1 MKNRDPIHLASQR
14 GFSLVELMVAV
25 TIGLIILAAVSGIFV
40 TSKSTY
46 NTTDSLARLQENAR
60 FAVHYLSR
68 DIRMAGFAGCLD
80 DLLSISSGLNGS
92 SNTSQILATPIEG
105 LNDATG
111 TWYPSTSIPL
121 PTNIKSGTDAI
132 TIRSSEDLSGIEITK
147 TMPNTSSELNV
158 SAVTGLADGDIV
170 MISDCTSADIMQ
182 ITSVQSASLKIQHN
196 PGGSLTPGNST
207 QVLSKQ
213 YGPGPPASKLLK
225 FKTATYFITVRATDG
240 VPVLMMQE
248 NNGAAQELIEGVEDM
263 QILYG
268 KDTDATPDGV
278 PNVYLRAGQTG
289 LTTSEHWARVHS
301 IRVGL
306 LIRTVAGKEEYT
318 NSETYDVLGKSFT
331 APGDRHH
338 RRVFTFTLQP
348 RNLFPSTV
356 PIS

>member
-1 MKNRDPIHLASQR
+1 
-14 GFSLVELMVAV
+14 MVAV

-46 NTTDSLARLQENAR
+46 TTTDSMARLQENAR

-68 DIRMAGFAGCLD
+68 DIRMAGFTGCLD
-80 DLLSISSGLNGS
+80 DLKSVNSTINGS
-92 SNTSQILATPIEG
+92 SFAFQNLSTPVEG

-111 TWYPSTSIPL
+111 TWYPSGSTSL
-121 PTNIKSGTDAI
+121 PASIKSGTDSI
-132 TIRSSEDLSGIEITK
+132 TLRLADDSNNISITK
-147 TMPNTSSELNV
+147 AMPNTSAELNV

-170 MISDCTSADIMQ
+170 ILADCSSADIMQ
-182 ITSVQSASLKIQHN
+182 ITAIQTSSLKIQHN

-213 YGPGPPASKLLK
+213 YTPPAKLLK
-225 FKTATYFITVRATDG
+225 FVTRSYFITVRADG

-268 KDTDATPDGV
+268 KDTDTTPDGV
-278 PNVYLRAGQTG
+278 PNVYLRAGQSG
-289 LTTSEHWARVHS
+289 LTTADHWSRVHS
-301 IRVGL
+301 IRIAL
-306 LIRTVAGKEEYT
+306 LMRTVTGKEEYT
-318 NSETYDVLGKSFT
+318 NSEQYPVLDKTIT

-348 RNLFPSTV
+348 RNLIPNTV